1 MSSSPCAGAVICR
14 ESADE
19 GREAGGQEPRGWQN
33 GEVSFRIREKEGQ
46 KFYDCVTFS
55 RESMSGWIRPALE
68 TAKTHMVTGRG
79 AFAGTLHN
87 TFPFHL
93 QSI

>member
-1 MSSSPCAGAVICR
+1 MKG
-14 ESADE
+14 
-19 GREAGGQEPRGWQN
+19 GKQEARSPRGWQN

-46 KFYDCVTFS
+46 KFYGCVTFS

-79 AFAGTLHN
+79 AFAGTLQN